1 MQLFEDAYLKVRCR
15 VSALVMKSPMTLE
28 PAALRNSLGELP
40 PDSIRPPLQ
49 QSLSTSALEVKRTND
64 LVDRALFVLA

>member
-1 MQLFEDAYLKVRCR
+1 MQLSEDVYLKVKYR

-28 PAALRNSLGELP
+28 PAAPRNSLGELP

-49 QSLSTSALEVKRTND
+49 QSVSPSALELKRTND